1 MALHPWQADVWRS
14 VVKRHRAAGLPHAL
28 LVSGAGGIGK
38 HDLCLNIA
46 RWLLCQNSQQAGVDD
61 ACGQCHSCQLWAA
74 GTHPDFMI
82 CQPEEN
88 SRQIR
93 IDNVRRVNELI
104 FQTPQISRCQVVIMR
119 PAEVMNTNA
128 ANALLK
134 TLEEPPG
141 ESFILLETERFGS
154 VLPTIRS
161 RCQRI
166 SLALPAAED
175 SMAWLQSQGVSGAD
189 ATRALQRNGGAPLKA
204 KRWMSEGVAAR
215 QETWTEQLL
224 LWSRHQLSLSQV
236 ADKWTKLEF
245 QEVIE
250 WFYAISCDLMKATI
264 GAGAEH
270 LQFAE
275 AITDLQ
281 ANVAVDLQKLVGF
294 QEKLQNILGQLL
306 SGMSHHNKTLT
317 IEVLLLEWQEL
328 AGVRAGVNA

>member
-1 MALHPWQADVWRS
+1 
-14 VVKRHRAAGLPHAL
+14 GLPHAL

-38 HDLCLNIA
+38 HELCLNIA
-46 RWLLCQNSQQAGVDD
+46 RWLLCQNSHKEGVDD
-61 ACGQCHSCQLWAA
+61 ACGQCHSCHLWAA

-82 CQPEEN
+82 CQPEEG

-104 FQTPQISRCQVVIMR
+104 FQTPQISRCQVVVMR

-166 SLALPAAED
+166 SLALPSRDE
-175 SMAWLQSQGVSGAD
+175 SRQWLLSQGIGGLDAD
-189 ATRALQRNGGAPLKA
+189 RALQRNGGAPLKA
-204 KRWMSEGVAAR
+204 KRWMSDGVAAR
-215 QETWTEQLL
+215 QQTWTEQLVQ
-224 LWSRHQLSLSQV
+224 WSLHQLPLSQV

-250 WFYAISCDLMKATI
+250 WFYAISCDLMKASA
-264 GAGAEH
+264 GVGAEY

-275 AITDLQ
+275 PVTELQ
-281 ANVAVDLQKLVGF
+281 AAVAVDPLKLVGF
-294 QEKLQNILGQLL
+294 QEKLQQILGQLL

-328 AGVRAGVNA
+328 TGIRAGVSA